1 MRYLRHA
8 LATGGLL
15 AAMGL
20 FAHAAPGD
28 LGTNMA
34 GEACRLGPTRGE
46 AADILCGASAV
57 KMGAVHRIAA
67 STFPPGEAARRGAVG
82 AAIRQLPGNDTEA
95 GLRCDSGRSLDAV
108 TLLFSCNAGVSATPH
123 IVLASVTPRGL
134 FLASGLPGT
143 IGVMVAAIT
152 ERSGTAMSGSAA
164 VAAVRAAFS
173 PQVLTAGVGAFSGY
187 QQLLQAG
194 SRAAA
199 GRNFAAAEAAYR
211 EALDVES
218 RLFGPNS
225 AVIGATL
232 MELALQ
238 VSNQQRFDEAA
249 ALFRR
254 ATPIIESAPSPE
266 IRARLASYRG
276 LDAANQRNY
285 EDALKYARE
294 DVAARLAA
302 VEAIR
307 SGGLD
312 LNGNPPR
319 VPTLLQGE
327 LAHAL
332 RIQAE
337 MAMRTGDLA
346 GAQVA
351 AERTLLIITEHPDLP
366 LAWRADIVSLMGEI
380 NARLGRVVPAERNL
394 TDALAMSRKLYGEG
408 GATIMAQFALGRFYS
423 DEQVYGSSISAYREA
438 FAALAKDPLIRGQV
452 VADQIVPFMAA
463 ATASLGGAE
472 RTRLE
477 QEMFA
482 ASQLVDSGVAGQT
495 IARMA
500 ARRAAENPAL
510 AENVRLSDDAGRARD
525 EIRMQLA
532 AERAKPDGSRD
543 AAREQR
549 LSADLAAAVSLASG
563 LQEKLRADFP
573 AYAGLADP
581 GMASLEAVQRAL
593 RPREAFV
600 SFVLGVRGSYILL
613 VTRDGLTV
621 KPLTI
626 NRAELAADIA
636 DLRSAFV
643 PQLGKVPAFS
653 LVNAEALYRST
664 LGPVAPQLAGVDRLV
679 VAASGDLASL
689 PFALLV
695 TSTPTGPRDYA
706 SAAWLIRQ
714 TAVTQIPSARA
725 FLALRGTPSVPQP
738 RPFLGIGNPVFQG
751 KAGSALAL
759 NALASSCQQGGT
771 ADPALLRALQ
781 PLPDTAAEIQA
792 VGLGLGASPDDILLG
807 AAANESALRAKPLDQ
822 YAVLYFATHGLLPGE
837 LHCQAQPGLVLT
849 PPGAAQPSGSDGL
862 LTASEIAGLRL
873 NADLVV
879 LSACNTAASGGKSFG
894 GGALQGLADS
904 FFNAGAHAVLAS
916 HWEVPSVATRALM
929 TELFARLAQDPNR
942 DAAEALRQAQLSLVA
957 RDDTAHPFA
966 WAAFT
971 LIGDG
976 A

>member
-1 MRYLRHA
+1 MRYLRDA
-8 LATGGLL
+8 LLTGGLL
-15 AAMGL
+15 ATMAMS
-20 FAHAAPGD
+20 AQAAPGD
-28 LGTNMA
+28 LGANMA
-34 GEACRLGPTRGE
+34 GEACRLAPPRGE
-46 AADILCGASAV
+46 TTDILCGASAV
-57 KMGAVHRIAA
+57 KTGAVYRIAA
-67 STFPPGEAARRGAVG
+67 GALPSAEAARRNAVA
-82 AAIRQLPGNDTEA
+82 AAIRQLPGNDTDA
-95 GLRCDSGRSLDAV
+95 GLRCDAGKSLNAA
-108 TLLFSCNAGVSATPH
+108 TLLFSCNAGVSATPNV
-123 IVLASVTPRGL
+123 VLASITPRGL
-134 FLASGLPGT
+134 FLATGLPGT
-143 IGVMVAAIT
+143 IAAMAAAIT
-152 ERSGTAMSGSAA
+152 ERSGATVSGAA
-164 VAAVRAAFS
+164 ATAAVRAAFA
-173 PQVLTAGVGAFSGY
+173 PQILNAAAGAFSGY

-194 SRAAA
+194 SRAASV
-199 GRNFAAAEAAYR
+199 RNFAAAEAAYR
-211 EALDVES
+211 EALDIES
-218 RLFGPNS
+218 RLFGANS
-225 AVIGATL
+225 TVIGVTL

-266 IRARLASYRG
+266 IRARLSSYRG

-366 LAWRADIVSLMGEI
+366 LAWRADIVALMGEI
-380 NARLGRVVPAERNL
+380 NARQGRVVQAERNL
-394 TDALAMSRKLYGEG
+394 TDALAMDRKLYGDG
-408 GATIMAQFALGRFYS
+408 GPTILAQLALGRFYS
-423 DEQVYGSSISAYREA
+423 NEQVYASSITAYREA
-438 FAALAKDPLIRGQV
+438 FAALARDPLIRGQI
-452 VADQIVPFMAA
+452 VADQIVPFLAA
-463 ATASLGGAE
+463 ATASLGGGD
-472 RTRLE
+472 RFRLE
-477 QEMFA
+477 QEMFM

-500 ARRAAENPAL
+500 ARRAAENSAL
-510 AENVRLSDDAGRARD
+510 AESVRISDDAARARD
-525 EIRMQLA
+525 DIRMQLA
-532 AERAKPDGSRD
+532 AERAKPDSLRD

-549 LSADLAAAVSLASG
+549 LSTDLAAAVSRASR
-563 LQEKLRADFP
+563 LQNRLRADFP

-581 GMASLEAVQRAL
+581 GMASLDTIQRAL
-593 RPREAFV
+593 RSREAFV
-600 SFVLGVRGSYILL
+600 SFVLSVRGSYVLL

-695 TSTPTGPRDYA
+695 TSAPTGPRDYA
-706 SAAWLIRQ
+706 GAAWLIRQ

-725 FLALRGTPSVPQP
+725 FLALRNTPSVPQP

-751 KAGSALAL
+751 ASGSALAL

-792 VGLGLGASPDDILLG
+792 VGLGLGASPDDMLLG
-807 AAANESALRAKPLDQ
+807 AAASESAIRAKPLDQ

-849 PPGAAQPSGSDGL
+849 PPGVAQPSQSDGL

-916 HWEVPSVATRALM
+916 HWEVPSAATRTLM
-929 TELFARLAQDPNR
+929 TELFRRLAQDPNR
-942 DAAEALRQAQLSLVA
+942 DAAEALRQAQLSLVGQA
-957 RDDTAHPFA
+957 GTAHPFA
-966 WAAFT
+966 WAAFA